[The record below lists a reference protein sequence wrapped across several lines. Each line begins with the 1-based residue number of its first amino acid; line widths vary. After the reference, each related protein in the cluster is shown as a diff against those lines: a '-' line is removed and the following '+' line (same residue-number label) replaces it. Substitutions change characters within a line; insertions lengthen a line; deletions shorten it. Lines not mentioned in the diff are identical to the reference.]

1 MAETKSLADLGAAMG
16 VAAAAPGSTVAAAPA
31 QPKIDAKGRA
41 YATGRRKNAI
51 ARVWITPGEGNIT
64 INGRDLKEYLGRP
77 VLEILVKSPLVHLSM
92 DGRWDVKATAKG
104 GGMTGQAGAVR
115 LGISRALVE
124 YDLELKKELR
134 AGGFLTRDARVK
146 ERKKYGRKKARRG
159 FQFVK
164 R

>member
-1 MAETKSLADLGAAMG
+1 MAATQQNYG
-16 VAAAAPGSTVAAAPA
+16 
-31 QPKIDAKGRA
+31 
-41 YATGRRKNAI
+41 TGRRKNAI

-64 INGRDLKEYLGRP
+64 INGRDFKEYLGRP
-77 VLEILVKSPLVHLSM
+77 VLEILVKSPLVHVGM
-92 DGRWDVKATAKG
+92 DGRFDIKATCKG
-104 GGMTGQAGAVR
+104 GGITGQAGAVR

-124 YDLELKKELR
+124 MDEELKKSLR
-134 AGGFLTRDARVK
+134 AGGYMTRDARVK